1 MSFIFCLEYYAK
13 CLIKSSFVSTT
24 LKDLGRY
31 ISHFNFISTS
41 LDQMGL
47 LDHIKYTFL
56 YEFNLKC
63 TLY

>member
-13 CLIKSSFVSTT
+13 CRIKSSFVSTT

-41 LDQMGL
+41 VDQMGL
-47 LDHIKYTFL
+47 LDHIKVYFL
-56 YEFNLKC
+56 HEFILKF